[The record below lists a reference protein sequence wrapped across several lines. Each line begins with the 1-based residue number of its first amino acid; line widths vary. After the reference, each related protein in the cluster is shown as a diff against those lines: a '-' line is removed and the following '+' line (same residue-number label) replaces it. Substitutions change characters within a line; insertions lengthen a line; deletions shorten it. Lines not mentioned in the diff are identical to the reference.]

1 MPAKPQPFSLVNQT
15 YETRDGLWSKSRTIN
30 FYPCIDTSG
39 TAQSKVELA
48 PCPGI
53 AAFSSVANPL
63 RGLWVGDNRLF
74 AVGAGTVYE
83 ISSSGAATAVGDPIL
98 NAQTPVQFASD
109 GNALA
114 VASGNE
120 IWVLATP
127 DGGGPIGSTMVHAG
141 ISIVYLDSYW
151 IILLPDS
158 NVFIYSLD
166 MENWAEAEGD
176 AVLRSGGIDRAVSLQ
191 VHEGHLWIF
200 GRRTITP
207 YYNSGDAF
215 NPWQPI
221 PGAAI
226 DTGTL
231 FPWSIT
237 KIDQRLYWLG
247 NDDQGDGRVF
257 RTQGY
262 TPVRIS
268 TQSIE
273 YLIRQCILA
282 GTADE
287 HITGCGYEENGH
299 TFYVLTFPGAG
310 KSFVYDLST
319 EMWHE
324 RNSWDRSQFQL
335 WKGAGFHGYVCGKHL
350 VGSMGSGTIYEQ
362 STQLY
367 TEAGAPIRRYRAC
380 PYVQADQQWLFHHYL
395 RLLTGGDTA
404 VNMRYQS
411 DDQSTWSTT
420 RTVTPFKNEVEYR
433 RLGRARDRLYEVWV
447 MDSSSKPTSI
457 LEAWLHAGPGTQR

>member
-158 NVFIYSLD
+158 NVSKLNVNEPAYVS
-166 MENWAEAEGD
+166 ENSRP
-176 AVLRSGGIDRAVSLQ
+176 RSRRVSA
-191 VHEGHLWIF
+191 
-200 GRRTITP
+200 P
-207 YYNSGDAF
+207 
-215 NPWQPI
+215 
-221 PGAAI
+221 
-226 DTGTL
+226 
-231 FPWSIT
+231 
-237 KIDQRLYWLG
+237 
-247 NDDQGDGRVF
+247 
-257 RTQGY
+257 
-262 TPVRIS
+262 
-268 TQSIE
+268 
-273 YLIRQCILA
+273 LA
-282 GTADE
+282 
-287 HITGCGYEENGH
+287 
-299 TFYVLTFPGAG
+299 
-310 KSFVYDLST
+310 K
-319 EMWHE
+319 M
-324 RNSWDRSQFQL
+324 QL
-335 WKGAGFHGYVCGKHL
+335 VA
-350 VGSMGSGTIYEQ
+350 S
-362 STQLY
+362 
-367 TEAGAPIRRYRAC
+367 
-380 PYVQADQQWLFHHYL
+380 
-395 RLLTGGDTA
+395 
-404 VNMRYQS
+404 
-411 DDQSTWSTT
+411 
-420 RTVTPFKNEVEYR
+420 
-433 RLGRARDRLYEVWV
+433 
-447 MDSSSKPTSI
+447 DSSGSSTAPMSHVD
-457 LEAWLHAGPGTQR
+457 WVSNGRGSPR